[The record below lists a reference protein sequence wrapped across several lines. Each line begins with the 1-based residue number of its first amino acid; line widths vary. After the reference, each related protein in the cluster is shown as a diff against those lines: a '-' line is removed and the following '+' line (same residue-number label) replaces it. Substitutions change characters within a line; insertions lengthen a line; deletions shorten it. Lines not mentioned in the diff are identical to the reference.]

1 MKFNVFEHSADD
13 VVSLKNVAM
22 ATTLHQ
28 LVNDGTITKDQYE
41 QFISEYSFVGV
52 KHKSLLDKMRELIC
66 MKPKEE
72 GDLWIFPLVKLR
84 NHQPE

>member
-13 VVSLKNVAM
+13 VVSLKNTAM

-28 LVNDGTITKDQYE
+28 LVNNGTITKDQYE

-84 NHQPE
+84 NHRPE